1 MFRNP
6 AHAAKFIV
14 VAIIAGATA
23 GCSAA
28 TPATSHSAT
37 IAPGAVQ
44 EHSGRSTCDYALET
58 TALARHG
65 ESAVQPPENQ
75 SHAMDGPPGVAFEY
89 DAELGEFVDVETG
102 ELVDVVRVPTH
113 VFEGTGGIVA
123 GSERQDSSGHY
134 RQVEVAQSAEVIS
147 TLDAWPRALPDVHEQ
162 WSKAEFYLAQDFA
175 ICFLLTW
182 YLDNPAVMERTTQTV
197 EQYAEQA
204 AELVAPEL
212 QDAWHKAA
220 TDPTETHGTSTNG
233 LQRALAHEGVA
244 HPYGAPSVRYK
255 LIKLRVGEVRL
266 GGDGESLVFVTYI
279 AARYPA
285 VTVPDPDNPG
295 QIKPAAAD
303 DLVTLAVRIDNGVPY
318 LVGIEN

>member
-1 MFRNP
+1 MLRNLIR
-6 AHAAKFIV
+6 ATELLAI
-14 VAIIAGATA
+14 AIIAGAIA

-28 TPATSHSAT
+28 SPTTSHSVTAT
-37 IAPGAVQ
+37 HVAVNEQ
-44 EHSGRSTCDYALET
+44 ASRSTCNYALET

-113 VFEGTGGIVA
+113 VFEGAGGIVA
-123 GSERQDSSGHY
+123 GSERQDSNGHY

-162 WSKAEFYLAQDFA
+162 WSRAELYLAQDFA

-303 DLVTLAVRIDNGVPY
+303 DLVTLAVRIDDGVPY